1 MRVKLDDSINKTYQI
16 NYLYRSHKTKTK
28 IYYSVMRKVGL
39 LLGFFAISVLIFAQG
54 VKPVKNVIVMIPDG
68 TSTGVYSAAR
78 WYKIYNKMGDKLHID
93 PYFTGTVTTHSSN
106 APIGDSAPT
115 GSTYATGVLQKTGNV
130 AIYPEADPQNDLYPV
145 DANRTYQ
152 PATTI
157 LEASRIMKN
166 KVTGLVVTCE
176 FPHATP
182 ADFSAHYYNRSQ
194 YKSIAPQVA
203 YQNLDVMFGG
213 GNGILTDD
221 IKQHFQNNGTTLIQ
235 DDRNALLNYDKS
247 GKVWALFGNRALP
260 YDIDRN
266 PTEVPSLAE
275 MTEKALQVL
284 SKNEN
289 GFFLMVEGSQV
300 DWAAHS
306 NDAVGMITEYIA
318 FDDAVGK
325 VMDFAIKDGNTAVVI
340 MSDHGN
346 SGFTIG
352 SYDCPGYDKL
362 SIDQLFESVSNYKLS
377 GNGLESILLET
388 DPKDIKS
395 VFKKYTDIDLTDEEV
410 ETLATS
416 KNYKK
421 ESDYMQVSNSENM
434 VRTIIKI
441 MNSRTCFGFTTGG
454 HTGEETLLASYH
466 PQDDILRG
474 NVRNVDVNKYLVEV
488 SGITQTL
495 QEISDEIFVKH
506 TEVFEGYT
514 YSIDKK
520 DEDFPV
526 LKVKKGKNT
535 LDIKA
540 FSSVGQLN
548 GKPFDIGSVVV
559 YIDKNDTFYLPK
571 SLNEKL

>member
-1 MRVKLDDSINKTYQI
+1 MRRLS
-16 NYLYRSHKTKTK
+16 L
-28 IYYSVMRKVGL
+28 MFGL
-39 LLGFFAISVLIFAQG
+39 LAISIIVFAQG

-78 WYKIYNKMGDKLHID
+78 WYKIYNKMGDKLNID
-93 PYFTGTVTTHSSN
+93 PFLTGTVTTHSSN

-130 AIYPEADPQNDLYPV
+130 AIYPEADPKNDLYPV

-157 LEASRIMKN
+157 LEASRIEKN
-166 KVTGLVVTCE
+166 KATGLVVTCE

-182 ADFSAHYYNRSQ
+182 ADFSSHHYNRGQ
-194 YKSIAPQVA
+194 YKWLAPQIA

-221 IKQHFQNNGTTLIQ
+221 MKSHFNNNGTTLIQ
-235 DDRNALLNYDKS
+235 DNRDALLNYNSD
-247 GKVWALFGNRALP
+247 GKVWALFGDRALP
-260 YDIDRN
+260 YDLDRN
-266 PTEVPSLAE
+266 PEKVPSLAE
-275 MTEKALQVL
+275 MTGKALDLL
-284 SKNEN
+284 SKNDN

-300 DWAAHS
+300 DWAAHG
-306 NDAVGMITEYIA
+306 NDAAGIITEFIA
-318 FDDAVGK
+318 FDEAVGK

-352 SYDCPGYDKL
+352 SHDCPGYDRL
-362 SIDQLFESVSNYKLS
+362 SLEQLFGAVSDYKLT
-377 GNGLESILLET
+377 GNGLESLLLET
-388 DPKDIKS
+388 KPEDVKS
-395 VFKKYTDIDLTDEEV
+395 EFKKYTNIDLTDEE
-410 ETLATS
+410 LQLLMSS
-416 KNYKK
+416 KNYK
-421 ESDYMQVSNSENM
+421 ESNYMEVANSNSMGRN
-434 VRTIIKI
+434 IINI
-441 MNSRTCFGFTTGG
+441 MNSKTCFGFTTGG

-488 SGITQTL
+488 SGIDKTL
-495 QEISDEIFVKH
+495 EEISDEVFAKH
-506 TEVFEGYT
+506 TDVFAGLSI
-514 YSIDKK
+514 SIDKK

-526 LKVKKGKNT
+526 LNVKKGRNK
-535 LDIKA
+535 LEIKA
-540 FSSVGQLN
+540 FSSVAKLN

-571 SLNEKL
+571 SLVDKL